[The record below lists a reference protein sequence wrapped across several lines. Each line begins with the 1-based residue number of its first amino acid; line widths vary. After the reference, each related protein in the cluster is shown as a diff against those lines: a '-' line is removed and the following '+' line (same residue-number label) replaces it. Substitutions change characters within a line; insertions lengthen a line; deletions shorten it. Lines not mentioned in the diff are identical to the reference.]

1 MLCEVEGCDRKA
13 KTFRYG
19 NLCLMHY
26 KRYVR
31 HGDVNDDG
39 KSIKER
45 ALQRANSKCKYC
57 DDKIGKYGALGMCCK
72 HYQMYR
78 LHGDAL
84 YYDKKPRS
92 TNSHGYYRVGKRA
105 KGEHRKVYEDY
116 YHVQLTSGQV
126 VHHINFIKTD
136 NRIENLYLY
145 NSRSEHAR
153 VHALYNRLRREYP
166 AENIEFRTGTYY
178 AKNV

>member
-84 YYDKKPRS
+84 YYDKKS
-92 TNSHGYYRVGKRA
+92 DCVFYKTISGKSLEKWEDEVIDMIEWGCYKNNS
-105 KGEHRKVYEDY
+105 
-116 YHVQLTSGQV
+116 V
-126 VHHINFIKTD
+126 VK
-136 NRIENLYLY
+136 L
-145 NSRSEHAR
+145 
-153 VHALYNRLRREYP
+153 
-166 AENIEFRTGTYY
+166 
-178 AKNV
+178 